1 MKNNTSENKK
11 NKSDCSFDLL
21 QVFIVV
27 VGALVIY
34 YLYQKY
40 YQNVE
45 TFTENKLSNKKV
57 GELSDEEKIS
67 FCNPEK
73 QKIRGFRSLQ
83 SGATLKFELAGEPNE
98 NNYFLHGPPY
108 KVVTVDIG
116 NSLTLKAKNEVEK
129 SKQVFKKVEKD
140 INGNKCLVFTYGNDN
155 PQLALQYEHE
165 HLSLRPL
172 NINGVPFSGQC
183 FVAYEGAS
191 ISEIEANSLS
201 LGISVP
207 RLGNED
213 LMGSGHNNLIR
224 GSTSRNNNKTGD
236 EDAAK
241 SDNAS
246 KSDNAAKSDNNA
258 EKSTTSE
265 DTIRLN
271 ELTKTQFEELM
282 DRVIDDV
289 TIYKKETNGGKP
301 DEKNTLG
308 TGLNVNVNLQ
318 KQEGEVDGDTF
329 TDLKGDNSSS
339 SVRALL
345 NTYTKSKKGTSFL
358 EQMKKGDGLQDVK
371 DVLRNKFKGCPG
383 FDRSKYYS
391 ERQIAQC
398 SGCSPDE
405 FLRGK
410 L

>member
-1 MKNNTSENKK
+1 MKNNKSGNK
-11 NKSDCSFDLL
+11 NLSNCGIDLL

-27 VGALVIY
+27 LGALVIY
-34 YLYQKY
+34 YLYQKHC
-40 YQNVE
+40 QDVE
-45 TFTENKLSNKKV
+45 TFIENELSDKKV
-57 GELSDEEKIS
+57 GDLTNEEKVTL
-67 FCNPEK
+67 CNPEN
-73 QKIRGFRSLQ
+73 QTIQGFRSLE
-83 SGATLKFELAGEPNE
+83 SGATLKFELVGEPSE
-98 NNYFLHGPPY
+98 NNYYLHGPPY
-108 KVVTVDIG
+108 KVVTVDVG

-129 SKQVFKKVEKD
+129 TKQVFKKVEKTV
-140 INGNKCLVFTYGNDN
+140 NGGSCFVFTYGNDT

-172 NINGVPFSGQC
+172 KANGTPFMGQC
-183 FVAYEGAS
+183 FVSYEVANV
-191 ISEIEANSLS
+191 SEIEANSLS

-213 LMGSGHNNLIR
+213 LLGSGHNNQVV
-224 GSTSRNNNKTGD
+224 SESVPNNTPKDTPELDNMPDVNKLG
-236 EDAAK
+236 
-241 SDNAS
+241 
-246 KSDNAAKSDNNA
+246 
-258 EKSTTSE
+258 
-265 DTIRLN
+265 
-271 ELTKTQFEELM
+271 ELTKKQFQDLM
-282 DRVIDDV
+282 NIILKDV
-289 TIYKKETNGGKP
+289 SLYNKEVNNSKP
-301 DEKNTLG
+301 GNQNVFSLGDE
-308 TGLNVNVNLQ
+308 GLNVNVNLQ
-318 KQEGEVDGDTF
+318 KQEGVVDGDTF

-345 NTYTKSKKGTSFL
+345 NTYTKSKKGSSFL
-358 EQMKKGDGLQDVK
+358 EQLEKGNNLQNVS

>member
-1 MKNNTSENKK
+1 MKNNKSGNK
-11 NKSDCSFDLL
+11 NQSNCGIDLL

-34 YLYQKY
+34 YLYQKHC
-40 YQNVE
+40 QDVE
-45 TFTENKLSNKKV
+45 TFIENELSDKKV
-57 GELSDEEKIS
+57 GDLTNEEKVTL
-67 FCNPEK
+67 CNPEN
-73 QKIRGFRSLQ
+73 QTIQGFRSLE
-83 SGATLKFELAGEPNE
+83 SGATLKFELVGEPSE
-98 NNYFLHGPPY
+98 NNYYLHGPPY
-108 KVVTVDIG
+108 KVVTVDVG

-129 SKQVFKKVEKD
+129 TKQVFKKVEKTV
-140 INGNKCLVFTYGNDN
+140 NGGSCFVFTYGNDT

-172 NINGVPFSGQC
+172 KANGTPFMGQC
-183 FVAYEGAS
+183 FVAYEVANV
-191 ISEIEANSLS
+191 SEIEANSLS
-201 LGISVP
+201 LGIGVP

-213 LMGSGHNNLIR
+213 LLGSGHNNQVV
-224 GSTSRNNNKTGD
+224 SESVP
-236 EDAAK
+236 
-241 SDNAS
+241 
-246 KSDNAAKSDNNA
+246 NNA
-258 EKSTTSE
+258 PK
-265 DTIRLN
+265 DTPELDN
-271 ELTKTQFEELM
+271 MPDVNTLGELTKKQFQDLM
-282 DRVIDDV
+282 NIILKDV
-289 TIYKKETNGGKP
+289 SLYNKEVNNSKP
-301 DEKNTLG
+301 GNQNVFSLGDE
-308 TGLNVNVNLQ
+308 GLNVNVNLQ
-318 KQEGEVDGDTF
+318 KQEGVVDGDTF

-345 NTYTKSKKGTSFL
+345 NTYTKSKKGSSFL
-358 EQMKKGDGLQDVK
+358 EQLEKGNNLQNVS